1 MKRISLFPTLVL
13 LVLLL
18 LLERPAFSFSP
29 SSQVISAKAC
39 IVVDEN
45 DSILYAK
52 NSSTRLPPASTVKL
66 VTAMV
71 ALDRIDPATKMKV
84 SGNAGAVPSIKP
96 RLRAGDELTVSD
108 LLHLALMRSINS
120 AAVALAETVA
130 GSEEAFVALMNQKV
144 KDIGAGDTHFVTA
157 SGLPKGTQYTTAR
170 DLTIILK
177 KALTYPLIREI
188 IGRKEQLIMTAAGR
202 KLFVENSDDL
212 LWSSSNM
219 VGGKTGFTR
228 NARHCFVGAMD
239 TEKGR
244 IFTAVLGASSRRG
257 LWTSTMTLASFG
269 TNPEQVV
276 IFKEPPAHKYKHR
289 IRRSKRIRNPV

>member
-1 MKRISLFPTLVL
+1 VKRISLYLFVLALL
-13 LVLLL
+13 LVKGQS
-18 LLERPAFSFSP
+18 AFPFSP
-29 SSQVISAKAC
+29 SSQVVSAKAC

-45 DSILYAK
+45 DFVLYAK

-66 VTAMV
+66 ITAMV
-71 ALDRIDPATKMKV
+71 ALDLIDPATKLKV
-84 SGNAGAVPSIKP
+84 SSKAGAVPSIKP

-120 AAVALAETVA
+120 AAVALAEKVA
-130 GSEEAFVALMNQKV
+130 GSEEAFVALMNQKAE
-144 KDIGAGDTHFVTA
+144 DIGACDTHFVTA
-157 SGLPKGTQYTTAR
+157 SGLPKGRQYTTAR
-170 DLTIILK
+170 DLTIILR

-188 IGRKEQLIMTAAGR
+188 IGKKEQLITTAAGR
-202 KLFVENSDDL
+202 ELFVENSDDL

-244 IFTAVLGASSRRG
+244 IYTAVLGASSRSR
-257 LWTSTMTLASFG
+257 LWASTLTLAAFR
-269 TNPEQVV
+269 TNPEQVIV
-276 IFKEPPAHKYKHR
+276 FQEPSVKKYKHR
-289 IRRSKRIRNPV
+289 PRRSKKIRNAV